1 MKHMF
6 SKHATGFF
14 IEELKQRPLKTHENA
29 VAQDIQNQEE
39 ARQEDEAEQ
48 ADSALDPHAHRQHYQ
63 VQCEAQALAS
73 YKAWILRCSAVTDV
87 EQASEVFDCLI

>member
-1 MKHMF
+1 MKLLEKNF
-6 SKHATGFF
+6 LLGFF
-14 IEELKQRPLKTHENA
+14 FEELKQRPLKTHENA

-48 ADSALDPHAHRQHYQ
+48 ADSELDPHAHRQHYQ

-73 YKAWILRCSAVTDV
+73 HKAWILRCSAKLGFGG
-87 EQASEVFDCLI
+87 A